1 MKRPM
6 PSGASEI
13 HDLRVS
19 KKMVPNEIV
28 FVSMV
33 GDLVDGNWVVYVD
46 INKDPES
53 YEWIWAVNLQICL
66 VYDTSV
72 HRDVVKHYAE
82 TIAKAKPNGGY
93 ISGDSFHGYLYLWN
107 VDKQAGAH
115 LTYTPEINGDI
126 ELGLTTHPAE
136 AVYRRVYPYEMEFL
150 KGVDSVK

>member
-1 MKRPM
+1 MKRLM

-33 GDLVDGNWVVYVD
+33 GDLTYGNWIVYVD
-46 INKDPES
+46 INKNPES

-72 HRDVVKHYAE
+72 HRDIVKHYAE
-82 TIAKAKPNGGY
+82 TVSY
-93 ISGDSFHGYLYLWN
+93 T
-107 VDKQAGAH
+107 H
-115 LTYTPEINGDI
+115 LTLPTIY
-126 ELGLTTHPAE
+126 
-136 AVYRRVYPYEMEFL
+136 
-150 KGVDSVK
+150 SV